1 MKIKPTFIALAVF
14 CVLSGTTAVSA
25 QSVVINKYYNSG
37 VSATGSGGNDDAIEL
52 LVIGNGTSGS
62 TANLVGLVIKDFS
75 SSGASDGGGKF
86 TINDVDPFRS
96 LRAGTLVILRNN
108 LTSTTS
114 ADTATGG
121 SDFILDVNLRD
132 TTLFTLVSGTF
143 DIAGTEVVELKA
155 AGSDVAGTVGAIHTF
170 TAAGATSTNFTAA
183 PAPKLA
189 AASGNT
195 GTGECAVALNSTSQL
210 SDFNSTTDAAADVV
224 GGSTTIPAAPNN
236 TTNPPNQPRP
246 VSPPA
251 PPSSV
256 CVFGFPNTTTNS
268 TFINSLRGQPTA
280 ATVMIEGRVTTP
292 DGTPLSGVTLRLDG
306 SQQAVTLSDTDGS
319 YRFESVEAGGIYTV
333 SAGYRGFRFA
343 SNQFTFSDVQ
353 TNTVADFVASPIK
366 GRSSRSRS
374 SRSK

>member
-1 MKIKPTFIALAVF
+1 MKIKPTFIALAVS
-14 CVLSGTTAVSA
+14 CVLFGATAVSA

-37 VSATGSGGNDDAIEL
+37 VSASGSGGNDDAIEL
-52 LVIGNGTSGS
+52 LVVGNGTSGS

-75 SSGASDGGGKF
+75 GSGGSDGGGKF
-86 TINDVDPFRS
+86 TVNDVDPFRS
-96 LRAGTLVILRNN
+96 LRAGTLIILRNN

-121 SDFILDVNLRD
+121 SDFVLDLNLRD
-132 TTLFTLVSGTF
+132 TSLFTLDSGTF

-155 AGSDVAGTVGAIHTF
+155 AGSAVAGTVGAIHTF
-170 TAAGATSTNFTAA
+170 TAAGAASTNFAAA
-183 PAPKLA
+183 PTPKLA
-189 AASGNT
+189 ASTGNT

-210 SDFNSTTDAAADVV
+210 SDFNGTDAAADVV

-246 VSPPA
+246 ASPPA
-251 PPSSV
+251 PPSAI

-280 ATVMIEGRVTTP
+280 DTVTIEGRATTP
-292 DGTPLSGVTLRLDG
+292 SDAPLSGVTVRLTG
-306 SQQAVTLSDTDGS
+306 SQQDVTTTDADGH
-319 YRFESVEAGGIYTV
+319 YRFEGIEVGGIYTV
-333 SAGYRGFRFA
+333 SASHRGYRFA
-343 SNQFTFSDVQ
+343 SSQRTFGDVQ

-366 GRSSRSRS
+366 GRSSRSRF
-374 SRSK
+374 SRF